1 MNRVVITGFGAI
13 SPLGHTA
20 ETTWEGIVA
29 GKSGVG
35 PIVHFDPSDAPVKIA
50 AEVRDFNPEEALDR
64 KLARRLDRFQWF
76 AHVAANEA
84 LEHSG
89 LMQNGTDPK
98 RVGIIISSGV
108 GGLDT
113 IIEQVLIHKE
123 EGARRI
129 SPFAIPR
136 IMANGAAGTIS
147 IEHGLRGPSFSVTSA
162 CASGSD
168 GIGTALQILRS
179 GAADAMVAGGSETG
193 VSSFGVSCFYR
204 IGAYSSKT
212 HDTPS
217 PFSGDRDGLVMGE
230 GAGVLILETL
240 DHAKK
245 RGATIHA
252 ELIGYGGSSDA
263 FHITAPT
270 EDGSGSALAI
280 ELALK
285 DAKINPEDIDYIS
298 AHGTGTPL
306 NDASETLAVKLAL
319 GEQAYNIPMSSTK
332 SMTGHMMGATG
343 ALEAVFCVQAIRDS
357 IAPPT
362 INYHEPDEVCDL
374 DYVPNVA
381 REMPIRIAISNA
393 FGFGGHNSVLAFKR
407 FEE

>member
-1 MNRVVITGFGAI
+1 MNRVVVTGFGAI
-13 SPLGHTA
+13 SPLGHSA
-20 ETTWEGIVA
+20 ETTWKAIVEGQ
-29 GKSGVG
+29 SGVG
-35 PIVHFDPSDAPVKIA
+35 PIVNFDPTDAPVKVA
-50 AEVRDFNPEEALDR
+50 AEVKNFDPEQALDR

-84 LEHSG
+84 LAHSG
-89 LMQNGTDPK
+89 LTTNGVNPQ
-98 RVGIIISSGV
+98 RIGIIISSGV

-136 IMANGAAGTIS
+136 IMANGASGTIS

-168 GIGTALQILRS
+168 GIGTALQLLRS
-179 GAADAMVAGGSETG
+179 GSVDAMVAGGSETG
-193 VSSFGVSCFYR
+193 VSSFGVACFHR

-245 RGATIHA
+245 RGAEIYG

-270 EDGSGSALAI
+270 EDGSGSAVAI
-280 ELALK
+280 SLALK
-285 DAKINPEDIDYIS
+285 DAHINPEDIDYIS

-319 GEQAYNIPMSSTK
+319 GEQAYNIPISSTK

-343 ALEAVFCVQAIRDS
+343 ALEAVFCIQAIRDG

-362 INYHEPDEVCDL
+362 INYHEQDEICDL
-374 DYVPNVA
+374 DYVPNEA
-381 REMPIRIAISNA
+381 RDLPIRIAMSNS
-393 FGFGGHNSVLAFKR
+393 FGFGGHNSVLVFKR